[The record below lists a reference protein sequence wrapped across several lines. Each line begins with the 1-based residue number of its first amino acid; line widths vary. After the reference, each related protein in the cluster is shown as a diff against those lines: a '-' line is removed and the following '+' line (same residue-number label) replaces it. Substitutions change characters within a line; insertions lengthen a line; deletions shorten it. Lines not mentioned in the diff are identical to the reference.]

1 MLISIRNDVDYH
13 PSDICGGKKCLFNIL
28 MTKGLLFILF
38 YYLAEFQTSVMSNI
52 SVGEEILR
60 LQFISNFF
68 DGYLM
73 LALTV
78 VGTISNLL
86 NIFVFIRLKALRQMP
101 NSVFLVTSF
110 ISSLVLLWASRF
122 PRSILN
128 ITGVDLLVGSIVYCK
143 VRWLFGRWGLNM
155 AFTCRCLASIDRFLT
170 TSSNPHYR
178 RLFTVQRARILVI
191 IFSTSY
197 LAICVP
203 DCIYYSGYSCTAS
216 TNARFV
222 YKQFIAYFNLIITN
236 ILSVFVLAIF
246 SMLTGYNLRSS
257 RLKRRNH
264 LQAQVN
270 RMMLAEF
277 VLAFITILP
286 NFVYNIYVQ
295 VTQSMVKTQL
305 RLAQET
311 LWSTVSTIVSFTMNV
326 GTLYVYLI
334 VSPAYRRNVRTA
346 LCCKKRNR
354 VVSLRIE
361 LQHGITGP
369 TFGSTYAR
377 P

>member
-1 MLISIRNDVDYH
+1 
-13 PSDICGGKKCLFNIL
+13 
-28 MTKGLLFILF
+28 
-38 YYLAEFQTSVMSNI
+38 MSNI
-52 SVGEEILR
+52 SVSEEILR

-122 PRSILN
+122 PRSILS
-128 ITGVDLLVGSIVYCK
+128 ITGIDLLVGSIVYCK
-143 VRWLFGRWGLNM
+143 IRWLFGRWGLNM

-170 TSSNPHYR
+170 TSRNPHYR
-178 RLFTVQRARILVI
+178 CLFTMQRARILVI
-191 IFSTSY
+191 IFSISY

-216 TNARFV
+216 TSARFV

-236 ILSVFVLAIF
+236 ILSVCVLATF
-246 SMLTGYNLRSS
+246 SMLTWYNLRSS
-257 RLKRRNH
+257 RLKRRDH

-277 VLAFITILP
+277 ALAFITTLP

-311 LWSTVSTIVSFTMNV
+311 LWSTVSAIISFTMNI

-346 LCCKKRNR
+346 LCGKKRNR
-354 VVSLRIE
+354 VVSLQIE

-369 TFGSTYAR
+369 TFGNTYTR